1 MGIGVI
7 SNYQHIISFCLWNML
22 SFDKKQLKQ
31 NTNPQLRGS
40 GYVLK
45 KLIVYQMFKDEKIIF
60 KLFLLMLY

>member
-1 MGIGVI
+1 
-7 SNYQHIISFCLWNML
+7 ML